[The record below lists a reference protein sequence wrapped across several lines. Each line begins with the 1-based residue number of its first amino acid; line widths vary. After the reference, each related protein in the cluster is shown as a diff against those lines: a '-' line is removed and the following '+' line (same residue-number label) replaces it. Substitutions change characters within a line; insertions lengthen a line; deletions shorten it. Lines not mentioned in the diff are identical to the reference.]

1 VATDRRPRVA
11 PAPFALA
18 SGRRLLLGERTLVM
32 GIVNVTPDSF
42 HAASRAPRP
51 EEAVERA
58 LAQFDAGADI
68 IDVGGESTRP
78 GAASVS
84 EAEEIDR
91 VLPVI
96 EGLRKTTDVVISID
110 TTKSTVAREAI
121 RAGAD
126 IVNDVS
132 GFTADE
138 EMTSVLTETGAV
150 GVLMH
155 MRGTPADMASHA
167 RYEDVV
173 LEVKAEIGAR
183 LAAVRQSGVSDSQIW
198 IDPGLGFA
206 KSARHN
212 LELLQRLDEFSVFE
226 RPILVGASRK
236 SFIGKVL
243 GQPNPLDR
251 LAGSL
256 SVAAI
261 ATFQG
266 AHVVRTH
273 DVAETVASVRMV
285 DAILAPELAGD

>member
-167 RYEDVV
+167 RYS
-173 LEVKAEIGAR
+173 AR
-183 LAAVRQSGVSDSQIW
+183 AASATARSGSIPGSDSRRAPATTSSCSSGW
-198 IDPGLGFA
+198 MSSRSSNAPSWSA
-206 KSARHN
+206 PHARASSAR
-212 LELLQRLDEFSVFE
+212 SS
-226 RPILVGASRK
+226 ASQIHSIDSQAPCPWRR
-236 SFIGKVL
+236 SRHF
-243 GQPNPLDR
+243 R
-251 LAGSL
+251 
-256 SVAAI
+256 
-261 ATFQG
+261 
-266 AHVVRTH
+266 VRTSCGPTTSPRPSH
-273 DVAETVASVRMV
+273 PCAWSTPSSLQSSQET
-285 DAILAPELAGD
+285 DT